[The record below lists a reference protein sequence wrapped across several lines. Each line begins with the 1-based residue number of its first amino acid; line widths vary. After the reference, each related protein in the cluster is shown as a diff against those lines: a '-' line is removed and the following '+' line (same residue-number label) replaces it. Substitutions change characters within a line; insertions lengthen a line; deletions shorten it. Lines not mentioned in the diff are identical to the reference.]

1 MAKEYTLSDGV
12 TFEEYSGP
20 IYEKFNKDIGSFEEG
35 FVRILPYDQMLPRC
49 FLKYQKKI
57 KDFEVRS
64 DDVWVCSFPKCGNGF
79 FFTFWLNRY
88 QFFIPITK
96 IDLGTTWTQE
106 MVWCIMNNYDYE
118 KAANTTLDER
128 IPYFE

>member
-20 IYEKFNKDIGSFEEG
+20 LYEKFNKDIGSFEEG

-49 FLKYQKKI
+49 FLKYEKKI

-64 DDVWVCSFPKCGNGF
+64 DDVWVCSYPKCGNVF
-79 FFTFWLNRY
+79 SQCYLLCNL
-88 QFFIPITK
+88 IIAIAK

-118 KAANTTLDER
+118 KAASTTLDER

>member
-20 IYEKFNKDIGSFEEG
+20 LYEKFNEDIGSFQEG

-57 KDFEVRS
+57 KDFEIRS
-64 DDVWVCSFPKCGNGF
+64 DDIWVCSYPKCGNVF
-79 FFTFWLNRY
+79 LKENLITY
-88 QFFIPITK
+88 QIFIPIAK

-118 KAANTTLDER
+118 TAASTTLDER

>member
-20 IYEKFNKDIGSFEEG
+20 LYEKFNKDIGSFEEG

-49 FLKYQKKI
+49 FLKYQNKI

-64 DDVWVCSFPKCGNGF
+64 DDVWVCSFPKCGNVF
-79 FFTFWLNRY
+79 EKKLWLNTY
-88 QFFIPITK
+88 QFFIPIS
-96 IDLGTTWTQE
+96 
-106 MVWCIMNNYDYE
+106 
-118 KAANTTLDER
+118 
-128 IPYFE
+128 

>member
-20 IYEKFNKDIGSFEEG
+20 LYEKFNKDIGSFQEG

-64 DDVWVCSFPKCGNGF
+64 DDVWVCSFPKCGNVF
-79 FFTFWLNRY
+79 KKIWLNMY
-88 QFFIPITK
+88 VPIFIPFTK

-118 KAANTTLDER
+118 KAATLTLDER

>member
-64 DDVWVCSFPKCGNGF
+64 DDVWVCSYPKCGNVF
-79 FFTFWLNRY
+79 SQCYLLCN
-88 QFFIPITK
+88 FIIAMAK